1 MTKITDDRADGAE
14 RTRLRDLSADELD
27 TAMKARVDRWK
38 IDPEKL
44 AARHEQRR
52 LARAAHN
59 RQPKKTIR
67 LSVGVGI
74 ALTVVA
80 GACVA
85 VTNMNSEQ
93 TQQVSAANTQK
104 IEELTAHVNYLEG
117 PGTSTNAT
125 ALQAAKT
132 AEAELNGVREKANEV
147 ASLQNGFATLLTAH
161 QASPGNGAPSQGFL
175 DSVKHRATLAPYFS
189 PGTYLL
195 DAAGIASQGSD
206 LGLASGQID
215 PRLPWYQ
222 AKPEASTCSWEAVSV
237 TPSAGGSPSLTDVTW
252 LCRDSKTDDL
262 LAWASGS
269 WSKGVKAFV
278 SLTVGSTSLGDQR
291 SITPPTDPAQNTA
304 MKGGA

>member
-1 MTKITDDRADGAE
+1 MTKNTDERADGAGHP
-14 RTRLRDLSADELD
+14 RLRDLRADELNA
-27 TAMKARVDRWK
+27 TVKARVDRLK

-44 AARHEQRR
+44 AARREQRR
-52 LARAAHN
+52 IARAEQKG
-59 RQPKKTIR
+59 RPKKTIR
-67 LSVGVGI
+67 LSVEIGI
-74 ALTVVA
+74 ALIVVA

-85 VTNMNSEQ
+85 ATNVNSDQ
-93 TQQVSAANTQK
+93 TQQVSAANAQK
-104 IEELTAHVNYLEG
+104 IEELTAHVNYLE
-117 PGTSTNAT
+117 AT
-125 ALQAAKT
+125 GASAKDSGLQAAKT

-147 ASLQNGFATLLTAH
+147 ASLQNEFTTLLAAH
-161 QASPGNGAPSQGFL
+161 PANPGNGAPSQGFL
-175 DSVKHRATLAPYFS
+175 DSVKHRAKLAPYFS

-222 AKPEASTCSWEAVSV
+222 GKLEAGVCSWEAVSV
-237 TPSAGGSPSLTDVTW
+237 TPNAGGSPSLTDVTW

-269 WSKGVKAFV
+269 WSKDIKAFV
-278 SLTVGSTSLGDQR
+278 SLKVGTTSLGDQR
-291 SITPPTDPAQNTA
+291 STTAPAGPDQNTT